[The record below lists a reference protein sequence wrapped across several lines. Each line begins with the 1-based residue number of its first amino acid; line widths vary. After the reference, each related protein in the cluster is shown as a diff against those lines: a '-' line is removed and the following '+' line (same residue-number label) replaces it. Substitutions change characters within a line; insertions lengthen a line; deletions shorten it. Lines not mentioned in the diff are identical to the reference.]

1 MEKYLGMVNVVT
13 EFMSG
18 TKVELR
24 VKFSDDKAYLE
35 QWMKLYPNCEKLI
48 LDNTPELQRFFV
60 AFQDETLVTREEKDR
75 AEKSYRELMSKE

>member
-1 MEKYLGMVNVVT
+1 MEKYLGMINVVT

-35 QWMKLYPNCEKLI
+35 QWMKLYPNCKKLI

-75 AEKSYRELMSKE
+75 AEKAYRELMSKE